1 MTSFW
6 LYENNQ
12 SETLRGHAE
21 QCPFFMRQGGGDRA
35 TGRWI
40 GPFDTKLEAII
51 AAQRKKVPFRWCKSC
66 QQIGDSMKL
75 AEINAH
81 LDRARN
87 EYSSALMAFERD
99 TKVDDSPDHNG
110 HSEHNGNAHN
120 GNGNN
125 GHNANGHHAPEQL
138 LAASDRLT
146 EVLHSYLLFVR
157 KSLPKP
163 QHTLQQHTLQ

>member
-21 QCPFFMRQGGGDRA
+21 QCPFFMRQGGGDRP

-51 AAQRKKVPFRWCKSC
+51 AAQRKNVPFRWCKSC
-66 QQIGDSMKL
+66 QQIGDSIKL
-75 AEINAH
+75 AEINAQ

-87 EYSSALMAFERD
+87 EYSAALHAFERD
-99 TKVDDSPDHNG
+99 TTIDEDSPEHNG
-110 HSEHNGNAHN
+110 HNG
-120 GNGNN
+120 
-125 GHNANGHHAPEQL
+125 NGHHAPEQL
-138 LAASDRLT
+138 VAASDHLT
-146 EVLHSYLLFVR
+146 EVLHSYLLFIR
-157 KSLPKP
+157 KSLPKS
-163 QHTLQQHTLQ
+163 QHAA

>member
-21 QCPFFMRQGGGDRA
+21 QCPFFMRQGGGDRP

-40 GPFDTKLEAII
+40 GPFETKLEAII
-51 AAQRKKVPFRWCKSC
+51 AAQTKNVPFRWCKSC
-66 QQIGDSMKL
+66 QQIGDSIKL
-75 AEINAH
+75 ADINAQ

-87 EYSSALMAFERD
+87 DYAAALLAFERD
-99 TKVDDSPDHNG
+99 NRVDGDSPDHNG
-110 HSEHNGNAHN
+110 HTRHNGHSQQ
-120 GNGNN
+120 
-125 GHNANGHHAPEQL
+125 PSEQL
-138 LAASDRLT
+138 VAASDGLT
-146 EVLHSYLLFVR
+146 EVLHAYLLFVR

-163 QHTLQQHTLQ
+163 PHVS

>member
-6 LYENNQ
+6 LYENDQ

-51 AAQRKKVPFRWCKSC
+51 AAQRKNVPFRWCKSC
-66 QQIGDSMKL
+66 QQIGDSIKL
-75 AEINAH
+75 AELNAQ

-87 EYSSALMAFERD
+87 EYSSALSTFEHD
-99 TKVDDSPDHNG
+99 TTSDEDSPDHNG
-110 HSEHNGNAHN
+110 HNGADGNGHN
-120 GNGNN
+120 GNG
-125 GHNANGHHAPEQL
+125 HHGPEQL

-163 QHTLQQHTLQ
+163 QQAAH

>member
-21 QCPFFMRQGGGDRA
+21 QCPFFMRQGGGDRP

-51 AAQRKKVPFRWCKSC
+51 AAQRKNVPFRWCKRC
-66 QQIGDSMKL
+66 QQIGDSIKL
-75 AEINAH
+75 AEINAQ

-87 EYSSALMAFERD
+87 EYSSALLAFERD
-99 TKVDDSPDHNG
+99 NPVDEDSPADNGHNG
-110 HSEHNGNAHN
+110 HGY
-120 GNGNN
+120 
-125 GHNANGHHAPEQL
+125 HAPEQL
-138 LAASDRLT
+138 VTVSDRLT
-146 EVLHSYLLFVR
+146 DVLHSYLLFIR

-163 QHTLQQHTLQ
+163 QHPSELRQSQSSAGS